1 MSNEPWM
8 FYKKQE
14 TVLSDYAILCD
25 SGVFLTIFI
34 LYLLCTLRTLV
45 EWKQNSKWEGFEKEL
60 TNIKCQQ
67 AAL

>member
-1 MSNEPWM
+1 MNVL
-8 FYKKQE
+8 QE

-25 SGVFLTIFI
+25 SGVSFTIFI

-45 EWKQNSKWEGFEKEL
+45 EWKHNREREGFEKEL
-60 TNIKCQQ
+60 ANRKCQR